1 MSAAPA
7 AAPVAQS
14 GTIRP
19 YGPEGWSRS
28 DALVAPGGWSR
39 SDGLVA
45 PGEWSRSDGLVTVGA
60 AGADMLGYLLA
71 GQDQGVATTV
81 PGALLPVLA
90 ALPLLV
96 RHRWPVPVLAAVL
109 LCGWASELGD
119 VTPLGLHAAL
129 SVALYSVAK
138 GSRPTTVAVTTLVTV
153 AAQVL
158 RSSSAAPRLAVAGA
172 ATALLVVAF
181 GVTVRQWQQQVE
193 TNRRLQADR
202 AVAEERRRIARELHD
217 IVAHHITTMYLM
229 SGGARANLRSDPD
242 VAHDALVDLESSG
255 RMALREMRQLL
266 GVLRGT
272 DEPDGTPAAPQP
284 GVADLDRLAAEA
296 CAAGLP
302 TELTVHG
309 VPREL
314 PPAVALTVY
323 RIVQE
328 ALTNSRRHAGRAVA
342 RVRLDYGADEV
353 SVEVCDDGR
362 GAPVGASGGFG
373 LLGMRERV
381 ALHGGAL
388 EAGNR
393 REGGFRVAAR
403 LPAHRAHHENRP
415 TKEERAET

>member
-1 MSAAPA
+1 MSASPSAAPMA
-7 AAPVAQS
+7 ES
-14 GTIRP
+14 GTTGR
-19 YGPEGWSRS
+19 YGRW
-28 DALVAPGGWSR
+28 A
-39 SDGLVA
+39 
-45 PGEWSRSDGLVTVGA
+45 WSRSDGLVTVGA
-60 AGADMLGYLLA
+60 AAADMLGYLFA
-71 GQDQGVATTV
+71 SQDQGMATTV

-109 LCGWASELGD
+109 LCGWASELGGA
-119 VTPLGLHAAL
+119 TPVGLHTAL
-129 SVALYSVAK
+129 SVALYSVARR
-138 GSRPTTVAVTTLVTV
+138 SRPATVAVTALMTA

-158 RSSSAAPRLAVAGA
+158 RSLGAAPWLPVAGA
-172 ATALLVVAF
+172 ASVLAVVAF
-181 GVTVRQWQQQVE
+181 GVAVRQWQQQVE
-193 TNRRLQADR
+193 TNRRLQAGR

-266 GVLRGT
+266 GVLRGA

-284 GVADLDRLAAEA
+284 GVADLDRLADEA
-296 CAAGLP
+296 CAVGLR

-314 PPAVALTVY
+314 PPAVGLTVY

-328 ALTNSRRHAGRAVA
+328 ALTNTRRHAGRAVA
-342 RVRLDYGADEV
+342 RVRLDYGVDEV

-362 GAPVGASGGFG
+362 GVPAGASSAFGGSGGSGGYG

-381 ALHGGAL
+381 ALHGGTL
-388 EAGNR
+388 EVGAR

-403 LPAHRAHHENRP
+403 LPAGRADDANRP
-415 TKEERAET
+415 KREKREEREED